1 VNTVVARVARAFGL
15 EPVGIEA
22 LTRGHINDTFAV
34 STKGGD
40 YVVQRLNEAVFTD
53 VDGMVAN
60 IATVHRHV
68 RGALVPEPVRAR
80 DGNWIV
86 RDQGAWRAS
95 RRVDGAPP
103 SAPCTP
109 AIARTA
115 GELVGTLHARTA
127 DLDPAALVVTMPG
140 FHDPVSRLAGLR
152 VQVASDTYGRA
163 ASVADEIAQALAA
176 EPLAHLAADLG
187 CRVPRRV
194 AHNDA
199 KLDNMLF
206 TDRLAV
212 CMVDLDTLMPGAWFW
227 DVGDLL
233 RSASSPAAEDEP
245 DVERVVLDRAC
256 YDAALAGYVLRVAE
270 HMTASERDALE
281 VAGAIVVYEQAVRF
295 LTDWLAGDVYYR
307 TTRPEQNRDRARAQ
321 FRLLQSMPNAV
332 TLA

>member
-1 VNTVVARVARAFGL
+1 VNTVVERVARAFGL
-15 EPVGIEA
+15 EPVETEA
-22 LTRGHINDTFAV
+22 VARGHINDTYAV
-34 STKGGD
+34 STRRGD

-53 VDGMVAN
+53 LDGMVAN
-60 IATVHRHV
+60 IATVHRHL
-68 RGALVPEPVRAR
+68 RGALVPEPVPAC

-86 RDQGAWRAS
+86 RDEGAWRAS

-103 SAPCTP
+103 TAPCTP
-109 AIARTA
+109 AIARAA
-115 GELVGTLHARTA
+115 GELVGALHARTA
-127 DLDPAALVVTMPG
+127 DLDPSALVVTMPG
-140 FHDPVSRLAGLR
+140 FHDPVKRLATLR
-152 VQVASDTYGRA
+152 AHIASDTYGRA
-163 ASVADEIAQALAA
+163 ASVADEIALARAA
-176 EPLAHLAADLG
+176 EPLAHMAADLVH
-187 CRVPRRV
+187 RVPLHV

-206 TDRLAV
+206 RDQRAV
-212 CMVDLDTLMPGAWFW
+212 CLVDLDTLMPGAWFW

-245 DVERVVLDRAC
+245 DVARVVLDRAC

-270 HMTASERDALE
+270 HLTAGERDALQ

-307 TTRPEQNRDRARAQ
+307 TTRPGQNRDRARAQ
-321 FRLLQSMPNAV
+321 FRLLQSMPHAV